1 MSTDISPIRM
11 LVLGLTLV
19 TLVTLVGLGGCG
31 DGTPPGQGTED
42 LDGPHRKAAG
52 LLARYDYEDAVRI
65 LQSVVD
71 RDPDRVDARIDL
83 AIATMNRQEENDEAD
98 ALAMLDEIH
107 ALYPMDPRAGFV
119 SSVLHLRAGND
130 SIARDRLETV
140 LSQDDSDPFAWYHY
154 GLALERDD
162 PEAAADAYQ
171 RAVTLDPYQRSGW
184 YRLGSVAAR
193 LGDDATADAALATF
207 ERLENNPRA
216 TTVRPIYGRLG
227 PKSMARP
234 GVPTTTDHVKPPG
247 GAWSLPEI
255 LSIVGESP
263 DWSGIDRDPI
273 PTVADLDGDGHVD
286 IFIAS
291 AIEGNA
297 PNAVLLRDQ
306 DQERYR
312 LVTDHPLAIIPGIR
326 FASFADI
333 DQDGRTDAYLAGR
346 GPNRLF
352 FQTTPGG
359 WIDVTSSAN
368 ASGGDFD
375 TRDVAIVDT
384 DHDGDLDIVLANAD
398 GPDAILNNDRNGRF
412 TDVAGITGIGGGAG
426 SRRILAADLDGTRDL
441 DILVIRDTPPHL
453 VHLNDRLW
461 NYRHQEVEFDRI
473 RNADLVLA
481 TSGDLDG
488 DGIMDLVTADRSGDI
503 HRWVRDRFGVFEPR
517 LLHSFDSPPDNLAIM
532 DVDGDGRLEIV
543 TDSALGMSSPVS
555 WTPMLADPERG
566 YGVIALTRTGVPQMI
581 APGPGRFAFTAIELA
596 GAEDTTQAMRSNA
609 DGIGA
614 ILAAR
619 LDDRWTIKANLR
631 PDSGPGQSRQPVPFG
646 LGGAETLSYLLID
659 WPDGLFQ
666 GEVPGV
672 GDAGGKG
679 ASLAAGSVDRISEI
693 QRQVSSCPV
702 LFAHDGDNYEFVSD
716 VLGVGGVGY
725 LLAPGVYSEPRPF
738 ERFPMPQGSLA
749 PDEDGQLRLVLCEPM
764 EEVCYLDAVGLIGW
778 SLPESWSLAVDER
791 LAIEG
796 PPATGEPIFFRTT
809 IDPVAATNDRGDS
822 ILEAVTSSDR
832 SAAPLPPL
840 DHRFIGRL
848 TDEHVV
854 TLEFDRTIPA
864 ESDGRAP
871 WLLMDGWVEYPYA
884 QTMFAAWQAEAT
896 YDAPTLE
903 ARDASGD
910 WVVVQHAFGYPA
922 GMPRTAAFPLTDL
935 PEGCNA
941 LRLRTNQEI
950 YWDRLRVVIGEPAPA
965 GSFSVSL
972 HPTAA
977 RFSAI
982 GFPKR
987 INQPQRCPDYDWS
1000 TRSPLWDVRHQ
1011 RGRYTDFGDVLELVS
1026 SVDGAVV
1033 TIGPGEGIEIT
1044 FNAPSGAG
1052 SMHWILDNHGWCK
1065 DRDRFTRDGETI
1077 DPIPGAELRNDAATR
1092 LLESTRTRIEAGR

>member
-1 MSTDISPIRM
+1 MNMGPSLIWT
-11 LVLGLTLV
+11 LALGLSLA
-19 TLVTLVGLGGCG
+19 GLGGCG
-31 DGTPPGQGTED
+31 DATPAGQETED

-52 LLARYDYEDAVRI
+52 LLARYDYGDAVRI
-65 LQSVVD
+65 LQSVID
-71 RDPDRVDARIDL
+71 RDPDRLDAQIDL
-83 AIATMNRQEENDEAD
+83 AIATMNRQEENDEAN
-98 ALAMLDEIH
+98 ALAMLDDVH
-107 ALYPMDPRAGFV
+107 ARHPNDPRASFV

-130 SIARDRLETV
+130 SIARDRLAMV
-140 LSQDDSDPFAWYHY
+140 LRDDESDPFVWYHY

-162 PEAAADAYQ
+162 PEAAAEAYQ

-193 LGDDATADAALATF
+193 LGNDATADAALATF

-234 GVPTTTDHVKPPG
+234 GNSPTTDHVRPSG
-247 GAWSLPEI
+247 GAWSLPEP
-255 LSIVGESP
+255 LSIVGSSP
-263 DWSGIDRDPI
+263 NWGGPGRYPI
-273 PTVADLDGDGHVD
+273 PTVADLDDDGRLD

-291 AIEGNA
+291 AVAGEA
-297 PNAVLLRDQ
+297 PNAVLLQVEDGFQ
-306 DQERYR
+306 
-312 LVTDHPLAIIPGIR
+312 LANDHPLATIQDVR

-333 DQDGRTDAYLAGR
+333 DQDGRTDAYLAVH

-352 FQTTPGG
+352 FQRGPGS
-359 WIDVTSSAN
+359 WIDVTNSTN
-368 ASGGDFD
+368 TSGGDFD
-375 TRDVAIVDT
+375 TRDVAIVDA
-384 DHDGDLDIVLANAD
+384 DHDGDLDIVLANGD
-398 GPDAILNNDRNGRF
+398 GPDALLNNDRNGRF
-412 TDVAGITGIGGGAG
+412 TDLAKVTGVGGDAG
-426 SRRILAADLDGTRDL
+426 SHRILAADLDGTRDL
-441 DILVIRDTPPHL
+441 DILVIRESPPHL

-461 NYRHQEVEFDRI
+461 SYRHEEVEFDRI

-488 DGIMDLVTADRSGDI
+488 DGIMDLVTANRNGDVQQ
-503 HRWVRDRFGVFEPR
+503 WVRDKFGVFEPR
-517 LLHSFDSPPDNLAIM
+517 LLHSFDAPPDNLAIM

-543 TDSALGMSSPVS
+543 TDSALGMSSPVA
-555 WTPMLADPERG
+555 WTPMLADPGSG
-566 YGVIALTRTGVPQMI
+566 YGVIALTSTGVPQMI
-581 APGPGRFAFTAIELA
+581 APGPGRFAFTAVQLA

-619 LDDRWTIKANLR
+619 LDERWTIKANLR
-631 PDSGPGQSRQPVPFG
+631 PDAGPGQSRQPVPFG

-672 GDAGGKG
+672 GDAGGEG

-702 LFAHDGDNYEFVSD
+702 LFAYDGEDYRFVSD

-764 EEVCYLDAVGLIGW
+764 EEVCYLDAVELVGW
-778 SLPESWSLAVDER
+778 SLPEAWSLAVDER

-796 PPATGEPIFFRTT
+796 PAATGEPIFFRTT

-822 ILEAVTSSDR
+822 ILDAVTKTDR
-832 SAAPLPPL
+832 SAAPLPQL

-864 ESDGRAP
+864 ESDGRTP

-884 QTMFAAWQAEAT
+884 QTMFAAWQADAT

-903 ARDASGD
+903 ARDAHGD
-910 WVVVQHAFGYPA
+910 WFVVQQNFGYPA
-922 GMPRTAAFPLTDL
+922 GMPRTSAFPLPDL
-935 PEGCNA
+935 PDGCDA

-965 GSFSVSL
+965 GAYSVRVP
-972 HPTAA
+972 PTAA

-987 INQPQRCPDYDWS
+987 INRPQRRPDYDWS

-1011 RGRYTDFGDVLELVS
+1011 RGLYTHFGDVLRLLS
-1026 SVDGAVV
+1026 ATDGAVV
-1033 TIGPGEGIEIT
+1033 TIGPGEGVELT
-1044 FNAPSGAG
+1044 FTAPPRAG
-1052 SMHWILDNHGWCK
+1052 SMHWILDNSGWCK
-1065 DRDRFTRDGETI
+1065 DRDRFTRDGETL
-1077 DPIPGAELRNDAATR
+1077 DPIPGADLRSDAATK
-1092 LLESTRTRIEAGR
+1092 LMESTRTRIEAGR